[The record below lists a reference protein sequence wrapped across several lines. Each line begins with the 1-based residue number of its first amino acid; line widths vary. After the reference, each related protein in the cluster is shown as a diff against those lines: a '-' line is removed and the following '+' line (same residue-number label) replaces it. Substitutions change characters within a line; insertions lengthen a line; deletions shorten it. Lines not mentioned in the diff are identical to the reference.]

1 MEKGGLFGR
10 HFGQKLGQKLGKEIE
25 RKGQKVGQKFDEKVE
40 QISST
45 AKTAADVAA
54 QTAKA
59 GLDQLL
65 HNLEEKGLKIK
76 DSQDFLQKIGQSV
89 LDRAEGIREQVAQ
102 NPLAPSWIRDVT
114 LTSHSRPNGA
124 KEGSKNHAHSH
135 AHTAGSATHDENHP
149 ADAAGSLDEAS
160 ISQPAQDMQPAP
172 LKEIMEEGLSEHA
185 AEELTGTDGADT
197 DEGDEIVAVEA
208 APTPRGMKAKT
219 KAKTNKAKPKVSKAT
234 PAPKTKKKSK
244 KS

>member
-25 RKGQKVGQKFDEKVE
+25 RKGQRVGQKFDEKVE
-40 QISST
+40 QISS
-45 AKTAADVAA
+45 
-54 QTAKA
+54 TAKA

-89 LDRAEGIREQVAQ
+89 LERAEEIREQVAQ
-102 NPLAPSWIRDVT
+102 NPLAPSWIKDVT
-114 LTSHSRPNGA
+114 LSNAHSHSNGA
-124 KEGSKNHAHSH
+124 EKNSPAQDHTH
-135 AHTAGSATHDENHP
+135 AHTAGPALHDENHP
-149 ADAAGSLDEAS
+149 AEAAGSMEEAS

-172 LKEIMEEGLSEHA
+172 LKEIMEEGLSRET

-197 DEGDEIVAVEA
+197 DDGDEIVAVEA
-208 APTPRGMKAKT
+208 APAPRASKPKAKA
-219 KAKTNKAKPKVSKAT
+219 AKKSTASKPKKK
-234 PAPKTKKKSK
+234 PKKS
-244 KS
+244 